1 MRRLVISTIC
11 LAILLLFSC
20 KKKQKS
26 ATDESEVMIEI
37 STENESDNDVKK
49 NEKSGDCEDF
59 VDAYEKWMDSYVD
72 LLAKYKE
79 DPVSLAT
86 SPEYTAMSMEMMEWT
101 SKWSELALD
110 CARYP
115 EYESRFNEIQEKA
128 EKEMKALGFD

>member
-1 MRRLVISTIC
+1 
-11 LAILLLFSC
+11 
-20 KKKQKS
+20 
-26 ATDESEVMIEI
+26 MIEI
-37 STENESDNDVKK
+37 SADEKSGTDMTKD
-49 NEKSGDCEDF
+49 EKSGDCEDF

-101 SKWSELALD
+101 SKWSDLAID

-115 EYESRFNEIQEKA
+115 EYEERFKKIQEKA
-128 EKEMKALGFD
+128 EKEMEELGFN